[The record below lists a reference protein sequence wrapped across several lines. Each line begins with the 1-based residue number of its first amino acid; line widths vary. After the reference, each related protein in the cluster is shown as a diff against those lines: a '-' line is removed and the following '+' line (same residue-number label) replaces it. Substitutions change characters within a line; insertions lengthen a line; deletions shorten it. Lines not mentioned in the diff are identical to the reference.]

1 MKRLVPFLAGGV
13 AAATVGALLALPF
26 ANAATSTP
34 TTVTTTSAQRAIG
47 LINGTRLINFS
58 VGTPTGYTTIG
69 NVTGLVSDTSV
80 AGIDF
85 RVQDQR
91 LYAVGNAGGVYT
103 VNTKT
108 GVASFVNRVTVP
120 FSGSITDIDFN
131 PAADRLR
138 IVTSGGD
145 NLRHNVNNAPAPAA
159 PNTPA
164 TPTIPDTVLSYV
176 LPPAAPVPVTSIG
189 AVAYI
194 NNDVEVPPAGT
205 PAKSN
210 TAIFGLDTAA
220 DQIAL
225 QSPANAGL
233 LVSTGRLGIDAGSN
247 AGLDIYSARTS
258 GRAVT
263 NVAYATLQVNSI
275 YGLYKVDLL
284 TGLPTLVGRF
294 GPALPVSDLAVLP
307 VPGV

>member
-1 MKRLVPFLAGGV
+1 MKRFIPFLAGGI
-13 AAATVGALLALPF
+13 AATAIGAFTVLPL
-26 ANAATSTP
+26 ANAATSDP
-34 TTVTTTSAQRAIG
+34 TTVTTTAPQRAIG
-47 LINGTRLINFS
+47 LINGTKLVNFS

-69 NVTGLVSDTSV
+69 NVSGLSTDTSV

-108 GVASFVNRVTVP
+108 GAATFVNRVTVP

-138 IVTSGGD
+138 IVTNAGE

-159 PNTPA
+159 ANTPA
-164 TPTIPDTVLSYV
+164 TPTVADTVLSYV
-176 LPPAAPVPVTSIG
+176 LPPAAPVPVTTIG

-220 DQIAL
+220 DQIAV

-233 LVSTGRLGIDAGSN
+233 LVPTGRLAIDAGSS

-263 NVAYATLQVNSI
+263 NVAYATLQVNGI

-307 VPGV
+307 VPGA

>member
-1 MKRLVPFLAGGV
+1 MKRILPFLAGGL
-13 AAATVGALLALPF
+13 AATAIGAFTALPL

-34 TTVTTTSAQRAIG
+34 TTVTTQAAQKAIG
-47 LINGTRLINFS
+47 LVGGSKLVKFS
-58 VGTPTGYTTIG
+58 LGTPTGYTTVG
-69 NVTGLVSDTSV
+69 NVSGLQTDTRI
-80 AGIDF
+80 AGIDY
-85 RVQDQR
+85 RVQDQK
-91 LYAVGNAGGVYT
+91 LYAVGDAGGVYT
-103 VNTKT
+103 VSTTT
-108 GVASFVNRVTVP
+108 GVATFINRVTVP
-120 FSGSITDIDFN
+120 FTGTISDIDFN

-138 IVTSGGD
+138 IVTSAGE
-145 NLRHNVNNAPAPAA
+145 NLRHNVNNAAAPAA

-164 TPTIPDTVLSYV
+164 TPTVTDGALTYV
-176 LPPAAPVPVTSIG
+176 LPPAAPVPATSIA

-194 NNDVEVPPAGT
+194 NNDVEVPPVGT
-205 PAKSN
+205 PASSN

-233 LVSTGRLGIDAGSN
+233 LVPTGRLGIDAGSA
-247 AGLDIYSARTS
+247 AGLDIYSARTK

-263 NVAYATLQVNSI
+263 NVAYATLQVNGI

-294 GPALPVSDLAVLP
+294 GAALPVADLAVLP
-307 VPGV
+307 VPTA